1 VYLSIKFRPELESGR
16 NIIAYQFLGASGIM
30 SAAIRYARTPNP
42 AKTTSSARIR
52 RMMVASISKYSA
64 RPPHTPKIF
73 LLVLDL

>member
-1 VYLSIKFRPELESGR
+1 
-16 NIIAYQFLGASGIM
+16 M

-64 RPPHTPKIF
+64 RPPHTPKSF